1 MREIAL
7 PASIFALALAVFVH
21 ALTPAH
27 ADIPPEEPIPA
38 TPTALPALTPECKPI
53 RLGTTHEYEKV
64 ISELVETGRT
74 EVMVVGTGLVCG
86 WR

>member
-1 MREIAL
+1 MRDFAL
-7 PASIFALALAVFVH
+7 PASILALALAVFVH
-21 ALTPAH
+21 ALTPAF
-27 ADIPPEEPIPA
+27 ADIPPEPNLASSP
-38 TPTALPALTPECKPI
+38 ALPSLTPECKPI